1 MIAKRNYD
9 YDFEGDS
16 TCLAEGYF
24 RIAELNSNGINDFVN
39 LSPNPANDEVA
50 LRYSVAENAL
60 FKISDLNG
68 RLLFKKEIDP
78 GVSDIKIPVRFLNTG
93 FYLWEMRSGNY
104 QNNGKLIISR

>member
-9 YDFEGDS
+9 YEFEDDS

-68 RLLFKKEIDP
+68 RLLFKKEIGA
-78 GVSDIKIPVRFLNTG
+78 GVSETKIQVKFLNPG
-93 FYLWEMRSGNY
+93 FYIWEMTSGAY
-104 QNNGKLIISR
+104 QNNGKLIINR